1 MIQIR
6 VERQKGYF
14 GVIRAL
20 EIIVDGTSLGRINQG
35 QTLIFDA
42 PDGVREIW
50 GKMDW
55 GKTRRLDIANYNL
68 DKTVVFKGLFTVN
81 LFRSLGLLD
90 IPFSVHL
97 RAAHREEI
105 GGEQSAAPNRMG

>member
-42 PDGVREIW
+42 PDGWNINDDCGSTHLHQLRTAVIRE
-50 GKMDW
+50 GADF
-55 GKTRRLDIANYNL
+55 GIAH
-68 DKTVVFKGLFTVN
+68 DG
-81 LFRSLGLLD
+81 D
-90 IPFSVHL
+90 AD
-97 RAAHREEI
+97 RALAI
-105 GGEQSAAPNRMG
+105 DAQ